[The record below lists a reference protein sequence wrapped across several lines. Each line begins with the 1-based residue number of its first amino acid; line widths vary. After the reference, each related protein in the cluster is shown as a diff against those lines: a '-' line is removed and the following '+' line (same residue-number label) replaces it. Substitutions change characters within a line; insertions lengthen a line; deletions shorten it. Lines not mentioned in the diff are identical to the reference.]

1 MSKRSGCSTAADDH
15 TGKLILMTAQQHA
28 MRKYHFLM
36 AALVVILDRFAKWL
50 VVSNIP
56 LHDSIRIVPGFFSLT
71 HVENRGAAFGLF
83 AESPSEWKVAVLVL
97 FSLVALVIVSAMLW
111 KNSHAITSTG
121 VGLALILGGALGNL
135 WDRLLSGQ
143 VVDFVELYV
152 GSYHWPAFNVA
163 DSAIVVGAVLLVA
176 EILFSKTPTEQK
188 A

>member
-1 MSKRSGCSTAADDH
+1 
-15 TGKLILMTAQQHA
+15 MTQHA
-28 MRKYHFLM
+28 MRKYHFLI
-36 AALVVILDRFAKWL
+36 AFSVLLLDRLAKL
-50 VVSNIP
+50 TIEKSIL
-56 LHDSIRIVPGFFSLT
+56 LHDSISVIPGFFRLT

-83 AESPSEWKVAVLVL
+83 ADSPSEWKVAVLVL

-176 EILFSKTPTEQK
+176 EI
-188 A
+188 

>member
-1 MSKRSGCSTAADDH
+1 MIDH
-15 TGKLILMTAQQHA
+15 HA
-28 MRKYHFLM
+28 MRKFHFLI
-36 AALVVILDRFAKWL
+36 AVSVLFLDRVAKW
-50 VVSNIP
+50 VIAKEIP
-56 LHDSIRIVPGFFSLT
+56 LHDSIQVIPDFFRLT

-163 DSAIVVGAVLLVA
+163 DSAIVVGAVLLVG
-176 EILFSKTPTEQK
+176 EILFSKSPTEQK